1 MKFIEILGA
10 KENNLKNINV
20 KIPKNKFTV
29 ITGLSG
35 SGKSSL
41 AFDVLFIEGQRRYI
55 ESLSPSSS
63 YFTPSFKQADVDQII
78 GISPSISV
86 AQARGGTNPRSTVG
100 TVTEIYDYLRL
111 LYSRVGKAYCPTHK
125 IATEGLSSKELY
137 TKIFIDKKIK
147 LKNIIVFAPV
157 VRGQKGSFQNDFQK
171 WMGLGITKALIDD
184 QLMDLHPTLKLAR
197 YKEHNIDLILDRLP
211 CEEKY
216 YLRFLEAVQKSFEMS
231 NGFVKIQEL
240 SKSLPSKAILFSEDH
255 SCPKCGFS
263 FPEIEMQLFSFN
275 HTKGACKTCSGLGVL
290 EADDEELETCPSC
303 KGNRLNKKALNI
315 FIQEMHISYMASLS
329 LFELESVLKKI
340 KLTPIKKQIASEIIK
355 NILTRLNYI
364 KLTNTEY
371 LSLNR
376 SMTTL
381 SGGESQRIRLTAQLG
396 SSLTGLTYIL
406 DEPSIGLHPYH
417 QDQLLAVI
425 KQLCKKGNT
434 LIVVEHDLESI
445 RQSDYLIDL
454 GLGSGVNGGDIIF
467 EGNFKDLKRNK
478 KSITSQYLFHN
489 KHIVAQ
495 TTRTPKKDFLILE
508 KANKNNIHNLDIK
521 IPLGILCG
529 ITGASGSGK
538 STLILD
544 ILYKNVKNKV
554 LYPRKNIKLY
564 NLEKLS
570 GFEGLS
576 QVLQIDQKPIGKTS
590 RSVPATYI
598 KLFVLIRKL
607 FAKLPEA
614 QIRGLKDSSFSF
626 NAGDG
631 RCTSCDGLSY
641 IKVEVNFLPTSIVSC
656 ETCQGR
662 RYSPHILAVKYKNKS
677 IADVLEMSVEEA
689 VIFFKNHKLIH
700 KKLDMLKK
708 VGLSYLKLGQA
719 SQTLSGGE
727 AQRIKLSRELSK
739 AFSRKILYILDE
751 PTTGLH
757 IDDVSRLVNLLKEL
771 VNSGHSVLVIEHN
784 MELIKCCDYVID
796 CGPYGGIKGGK
807 IIAQGTPEQIIKSKK
822 SLTAPYLKKALY
834 RETRI
839 KGV

>member
-1 MKFIEILGA
+1 MKFIEIFGA
-10 KENNLKNINV
+10 KENNLQNVNV
-20 KIPKNKFTV
+20 KIPKNQFTV
-29 ITGLSG
+29 VTGLSG

-55 ESLSPSSS
+55 ESLSPSSA

-111 LYSRVGKAYCPTHK
+111 LYSRVGDAYCPTHK
-125 IATEGLSSKELY
+125 VPTEGLSSEELY
-137 TKIFIDKKIK
+137 EKNFITKNTK
-147 LKNIIVFAPV
+147 LKNAVILAPV
-157 VRGQKGSFQNDFQK
+157 AQGQKGSFQNDFQK
-171 WMGLGITKALIDD
+171 WMGLGITKAVIDNKII
-184 QLMDLHPTLKLAR
+184 DLHPTLKLAR

-211 CEEKY
+211 CEPRYK
-216 YLRFLEAVQKSFEMS
+216 LRFIEAVQKSFEMTS
-231 NGFVKIQEL
+231 GFVKIQEMSDQL
-240 SKSLPSKAILFSEDH
+240 LKPPSVLFSENH
-255 SCPKCGFS
+255 SCPQCGFS

-275 HTKGACKTCSGLGVL
+275 HSKGACKTCSGLGEL
-290 EADDEELETCPSC
+290 YTDDEQSITCTHC
-303 KGNRLNKKALNI
+303 KGYRLNKKALNI
-315 FIQEMHISYMASLS
+315 FIQNFHISHMANLS
-329 LFELESVLKKI
+329 LLELEETLKKV
-340 KLTPIKKQIASEIIK
+340 KLSSTKKYIASEIIK
-355 NILTRLNYI
+355 SILTRLNYI

-381 SGGESQRIRLTAQLG
+381 SGGEAQRVRLTTQLG
-396 SSLTGLTYIL
+396 SALTGLTYIL

-417 QDQLLAVI
+417 QDQLLKVI

-434 LIVVEHDLESI
+434 LIVVEHDLETI
-445 RQSDYLIDL
+445 CQSDYLIDL
-454 GLGSGVNGGDIIF
+454 GLGSGKNGGNIIF
-467 EGNFKDLKRNK
+467 EGNFKDLKKNK
-478 KSITSQYLFHN
+478 ESITSQYLFHN
-489 KHIVAQ
+489 KHISVPK
-495 TTRTPKKDFLILE
+495 TRKKSTDFLLLE
-508 KANKNNIHNLDIK
+508 KAEKNNINKLNLK
-521 IPLGILCG
+521 IPLSLLCG

-544 ILYKNVKNKV
+544 ILYKNLKNKV
-554 LYPRKNIKLY
+554 LYPRKKIKLT
-564 NLEKLS
+564 NLKNLT
-570 GFEGLS
+570 GFKGLS

-607 FAKLPEA
+607 FARLPES
-614 QIRGLKDSSFSF
+614 QIRGLKESSFSF

-631 RCTSCDGLSY
+631 RCVSCEGLSY
-641 IKVEVNFLPTSIVSC
+641 IKVELNFLPTSVVPC

-662 RYSPHILAVKYKNKS
+662 RYSPHILAVKYNNKS

-689 VIFFKNHKLIH
+689 VVFFKNHRLIH
-700 KKLDMLKK
+700 KKLSMLEK

-739 AFSRKILYILDE
+739 ASSRKILYILDE

-757 IDDVSRLVNLLKEL
+757 IDDVSRLIKLLQEL
-771 VNSGHSVLVIEHN
+771 VTNGHSVLVIEHN

-796 CGPYGGIKGGK
+796 CGPYGGINGGK

-822 SLTAPYLKKALY
+822 SLTAPYLKKA
-834 RETRI
+834 I
-839 KGV
+839 NN

>member
-41 AFDVLFIEGQRRYI
+41 AFDVLFVEGQRRYI

-111 LYSRVGKAYCPTHK
+111 LYARVGQAYCPKHK
-125 IATEGLSSKELY
+125 IGTEGLSSEELY
-137 TKIFIDKKIK
+137 EKIFITKKTK
-147 LKNIIVFAPV
+147 LKNTIILAPV
-157 VRGQKGSFQNDFQK
+157 IRGQKGSFQKDFQK
-171 WMGLGITKALIDD
+171 WMGLGVTKAIIDNQLI
-184 QLMDLHPTLKLAR
+184 DLHPTLKLAR
-197 YKEHNIDLILDRLP
+197 YKEHDIDLILDRLP
-211 CEEKY
+211 CETKY
-216 YLRFLEAVQKSFEMS
+216 RLRFLEAVQKSFEMT
-231 NGFVKIQEL
+231 NGFVKIQKMSSQL
-240 SKSLPSKAILFSEDH
+240 SSSKAILFSEDH

-275 HTKGACKTCSGLGVL
+275 HTKGACKTCSGLGVIQM
-290 EADDEELETCPSC
+290 EDDEVETCSSC
-303 KGNRLNKKALNI
+303 KGHRLNEKALNI
-315 FIQEMHISYMASLS
+315 FIQNMHISYMANLS
-329 LFELESVLKKI
+329 LLELENTLKKMI
-340 KLTPIKKQIASEIIK
+340 LTPIKKKIASEIIK
-355 NILTRLNYI
+355 SILTRLNYI

-381 SGGESQRIRLTAQLG
+381 SGGEAQRIRLTTQLG
-396 SSLTGLTYIL
+396 SALTGLTYIL

-417 QDQLLAVI
+417 QDQLLMVI

-445 RQSDYLIDL
+445 CQSDYLIDL
-454 GLGSGVNGGDIIF
+454 GLGSGVSGGELIF
-467 EGNFKDLKRNK
+467 EGNFKDLKENK

-489 KHIVAQ
+489 KEIV
-495 TTRTPKKDFLILE
+495 TPKIRTVSKDFLILT
-508 KANKNNIHNLDIK
+508 KANKNNINNLNIN
-521 IPLGILCG
+521 IPLGVLCG

-544 ILYKNVKNKV
+544 ILYKNLKNKI
-554 LYPRKNIKLY
+554 LYPRKKIPLHNI
-564 NLEKLS
+564 EKLT
-570 GFEGLS
+570 GFESLN
-576 QVLQIDQKPIGKTS
+576 QVLQINQKPIGKTS
-590 RSVPATYI
+590 RSIPATYI

-614 QIRGLKDSSFSF
+614 QIRGLKESSFSF

-641 IKVEVNFLPTSIVSC
+641 IKVEVNFLPTSVVPC

-662 RYSPHILAVKYKNKS
+662 RYSPHILAVKYNNKS
-677 IADVLEMSVEEA
+677 IADILEMSVEEA
-689 VIFFKNHKLIH
+689 VVFFKNHKLIY
-700 KKLDMLKK
+700 KKLSMLQK

-739 AFSRKILYILDE
+739 ASSRKILYILDE

-757 IDDVSRLVNLLKEL
+757 IDDVSRLINLLKEL
-771 VNSGHSVLVIEHN
+771 VSSGHSVLVIEHN
-784 MELIKCCDYVID
+784 MELIKCCDYIID
-796 CGPYGGIKGGK
+796 CGPYGGINGGK
-807 IIAQGTPEQIIKSKK
+807 IIAKGTPEQIIKSKK
-822 SLTAPYLKKALY
+822 SLTAPYLKKAL
-834 RETRI
+834 
-839 KGV
+839 KL

>member
-10 KENNLKNINV
+10 KENNLKNISV

-63 YFTPSFKQADVDQII
+63 YFTPSFKQADVDEII

-111 LYSRVGKAYCPTHK
+111 LYSRVGDAYCPKHK
-125 IATEGLSSKELY
+125 IPTEGLSSEELY
-137 TKIFIDKKIK
+137 TKIFINKKTT
-147 LKNIIVFAPV
+147 LKNIIVLAPIA
-157 VRGQKGSFQNDFQK
+157 RGQKGSFQNDFQK
-171 WMGLGITKALIDD
+171 WMGLGITKAIIDNKLIN
-184 QLMDLHPTLKLAR
+184 LHPTLKLAR
-197 YKEHNIDLILDRLP
+197 YKEHDIDLILDRLP

-216 YLRFLEAVQKSFEMS
+216 YLRFLEAVQKSFEMT
-231 NGFVKIQEL
+231 NGFVKIQDM
-240 SKSLPSKAILFSEDH
+240 SKQSFNNAILFSEDR

-290 EADDEELETCPSC
+290 ETDDKDLTTCHSC
-303 KGNRLNKKALNI
+303 KGDRLNKKALNI
-315 FIQEMHISYMASLS
+315 FIQDMHISYMSNLS
-329 LFELESVLKKI
+329 LLELESVLKKL
-340 KLTPIKKQIASEIIK
+340 KLTSVKKQIALEIIK

-381 SGGESQRIRLTAQLG
+381 SGGEAQRIRLTTQLG

-417 QDQLLAVI
+417 QDQLLSVI

-454 GLGSGVNGGDIIF
+454 GLGSGVSGGEIIF
-467 EGNFKDLKRNK
+467 EGDFKDLKKNK

-489 KHIVAQ
+489 KHISAKGVRKPA
-495 TTRTPKKDFLILE
+495 KDFLIL
-508 KANKNNIHNLDIK
+508 KKINKNNIINLDIK

-544 ILYKNVKNKV
+544 VLYKNIKNKV
-554 LYPRKNIKLY
+554 LYPRKKIKLY
-564 NLEKLS
+564 NLESLS
-570 GFEGLS
+570 GYEGLS

-614 QIRGLKDSSFSF
+614 QIRGLKESSFSF

-631 RCTSCDGLSY
+631 RCASCDGLSY
-641 IKVEVNFLPTSIVSC
+641 IKVEVNFLPTSVVPC

-677 IADVLEMSVEEA
+677 IADVLEMSVAEA
-689 VIFFKNHKLIH
+689 VVFFKNHRLIH

-739 AFSRKILYILDE
+739 ASSRKILYILDE

-757 IDDVSRLVNLLKEL
+757 IDDVSRLINLLKEL

-796 CGPYGGIKGGK
+796 CGPYGGINGGK
-807 IIAQGTPEQIIKSKK
+807 IIAKGTPEQITKSKT
-822 SLTAPYLKKALY
+822 SLTAPYLKKAL
-834 RETRI
+834 
-839 KGV
+839 G

>member
-10 KENNLKNINV
+10 KENNLQNINV

-41 AFDVLFIEGQRRYI
+41 AFDVLFTEGQRRYI

-63 YFTPSFKQADVDQII
+63 YFTPSFKQANVDQII

-86 AQARGGTNPRSTVG
+86 AQARSGINPRSTVG

-111 LYSRVGKAYCPTHK
+111 LYARIGEAYCPTHK
-125 IATEGLSSKELY
+125 IPTEGLSSEEIYK
-137 TKIFIDKKIK
+137 KIFIYKKTK
-147 LKNIIVFAPV
+147 LKNIIVLAPV
-157 VRGQKGSFQNDFQK
+157 IRGQKGSFQNDFQK
-171 WMGLGITKALIDD
+171 WMGLGITKALIDG

-211 CEEKY
+211 CEERY
-216 YLRFLEAVQKSFEMS
+216 YLRFLEAVQKSFEMT
-231 NGFVKIQEL
+231 NGFVKIQEMEKPL
-240 SKSLPSKAILFSEDH
+240 SKKSILFSENH
-255 SCPKCGFS
+255 SCPKCNFS

-275 HTKGACKTCSGLGVL
+275 HIKGACDTCSGLGVV
-290 EADDEELETCPSC
+290 ESDDDEVKICSCC
-303 KGNRLNKKALNI
+303 KGNRLNKKALNV
-315 FIQEMHISYMASLS
+315 FIQEMHISYMANLS
-329 LFELESVLKKI
+329 LLELESVLKK
-340 KLTPIKKQIASEIIK
+340 LQLPTVKKEIAFEIIK
-355 NILTRLNYI
+355 NILSRLNYI

-381 SGGESQRIRLTAQLG
+381 SGGEAQRVRLTTQLG

-417 QDQLLAVI
+417 QDQLLNVI

-445 RQSDYLIDL
+445 RQSNYLIDL
-454 GLGSGVNGGDIIF
+454 GLGSGINGGNIIF
-467 EGNFKDLKRNK
+467 EGNFKDLKKNK
-478 KSITSQYLFHN
+478 HSITSQYIFH
-489 KHIVAQ
+489 KKQIAVQ
-495 TTRTPKKDFLILE
+495 KPRKPKKDFLSLT
-508 KANKNNIHNLDIK
+508 KANKNNITNLDIK
-521 IPLGILCG
+521 IPLGLLCG

-544 ILYKNVKNKV
+544 ILYKNLKNKI
-554 LYPRKNIKLY
+554 LYPRKNLKLH
-564 NLEKLS
+564 NLEKIS
-570 GFEGLS
+570 GFEELS

-590 RSVPATYI
+590 RSVPATYV

-607 FAKLPEA
+607 FAKLPES
-614 QIRGLKDSSFSF
+614 QIRGLKESSFSF
-626 NAGDG
+626 NSGDG
-631 RCTSCDGLSY
+631 RCTSCEGLAY
-641 IKVEVNFLPTSIVSC
+641 IKVEINSLPTSMVLC

-662 RYSPHILAVKYKNKS
+662 RYSPHILAVKYNNKS

-689 VIFFKNHKLIH
+689 VIFFKNHKLIY
-700 KKLDMLKK
+700 KKLNMLKK

-739 AFSRKILYILDE
+739 ASSRKILYILDE

-757 IDDVSRLVNLLKEL
+757 IDDVSRLINLLKEL
-771 VNSGHSVLVIEHN
+771 VDNGHSVVVIEHN

-796 CGPYGGIKGGK
+796 CGPYGGVNGGK
-807 IIAQGTPEQIIKSKK
+807 IIAKGTPEQIAQSKK
-822 SLTAPYLKKALY
+822 SLTAPYLKKALFL
-834 RETRI
+834 
-839 KGV
+839 